1 MQELVKELI
10 EKAGLTEE
18 QAQKATEVT
27 MEFVKSKVP
36 AGFEDKIDDIMNGKF
51 DPMSMLSSFM
61 GASNPLDKLKNMFG
75 GGK

>member
-18 QAQKATEVT
+18 QALKATEVT
-27 MEFVKSKVP
+27 KEFVKSKVP

-61 GASNPLDKLKNMFG
+61 NGGNPLDKLKNMFG